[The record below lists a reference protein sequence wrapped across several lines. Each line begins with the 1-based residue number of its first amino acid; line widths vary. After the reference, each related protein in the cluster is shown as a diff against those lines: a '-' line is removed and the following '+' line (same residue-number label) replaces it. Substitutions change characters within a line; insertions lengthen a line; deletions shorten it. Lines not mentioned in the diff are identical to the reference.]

1 MIKRIV
7 HIDQDFPRRFSEQ
20 ANKTLSKMNW
30 GFDTQAD
37 TDDINGNISDLS
49 DAAGTLTQDDVN
61 NSTHVNQLYDNMQLT
76 QNQRDNLVAHSED
89 GKQIRFNSNVF
100 NYIVHTE
107 INDIILMFS

>member
-76 QNQRDNLVAHSED
+76 QNQRDNLVAHSDD
-89 GKQIRFNSNVF
+89 GKQIRFNANVF

-107 INDIILMFS
+107 IEI